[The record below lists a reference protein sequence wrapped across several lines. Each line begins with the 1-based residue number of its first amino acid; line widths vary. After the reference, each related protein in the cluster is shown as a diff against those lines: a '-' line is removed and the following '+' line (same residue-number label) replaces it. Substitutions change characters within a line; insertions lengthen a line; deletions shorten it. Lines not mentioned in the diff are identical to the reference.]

1 MAASYAG
8 FAGAAIR
15 RTGNKEGTAKGG
27 SKSHAARRGRLSLAF
42 PGKQAACTAEHRR
55 PEPRPDGGEE
65 PRVFI
70 WCARHMKKEH
80 KYFLSTICI
89 VESGKAR

>member
-8 FAGAAIR
+8 FAGAAIK

-42 PGKQAACTAEHRR
+42 PR
-55 PEPRPDGGEE
+55 EPDSLYVGASKAGASTRQGRGTTGFHM
-65 PRVFI
+65 V
-70 WCARHMKKEH
+70 CAPYEKEH

>member
-42 PGKQAACTAEHRR
+42 PREAGSLYGGTSKAGASTRR
-55 PEPRPDGGEE
+55 GRGTTGFHM
-65 PRVFI
+65 V
-70 WCARHMKKEH
+70 CAPYEKR
-80 KYFLSTICI
+80 
-89 VESGKAR
+89 A